1 MELYIRDI
9 LWMNNFCADSYLD
22 VFLDEK
28 LIFYFCLQFMEM
40 IRDCPTLMRHLWNEF
55 FSVGGLMLMFRIRI
69 VLCFL
74 AAVMY
79 LVSPLDIIPEAV
91 FGVLGLLDDVFVL
104 FLLAIYIS
112 IIYRRLVVSR
122 SMAT

>member
-1 MELYIRDI
+1 
-9 LWMNNFCADSYLD
+9 
-22 VFLDEK
+22 
-28 LIFYFCLQFMEM
+28 
-40 IRDCPTLMRHLWNEF
+40 
-55 FSVGGLMLMFRIRI
+55 MFRIRI

-74 AAVMY
+74 AALMY
-79 LVSPLDIIPEAV
+79 LFSPLDIIPEAM

-122 SMAT
+122 RMAT